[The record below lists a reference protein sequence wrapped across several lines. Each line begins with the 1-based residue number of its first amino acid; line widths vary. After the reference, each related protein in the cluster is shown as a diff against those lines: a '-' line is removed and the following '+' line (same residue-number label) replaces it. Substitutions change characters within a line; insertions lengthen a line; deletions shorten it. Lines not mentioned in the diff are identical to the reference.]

1 MMELKA
7 KTIVRL
13 ARRRPEVLAE
23 LHHELLARVLP
34 LLSELGGRLT
44 PYCGFR
50 NREDQ
55 ESAFNKGT
63 SGARWGQSPHNFRP
77 ALAVDLVLDPTHVSV
92 QAHRA
97 DPRYP
102 DLWDDTSPDARAAWT
117 DLEAA
122 ALRHGLE
129 RTSIDGKRDL
139 PHLQLPEWRAY
150 VSGAS
155 IR

>member
-1 MMELKA
+1 MELKG

-23 LHHELLARVLP
+23 LHHELLSMVVP

-50 NREDQ
+50 GQKEQ
-55 ESAFNKGT
+55 ELAFSQGT

-77 ALAVDLVLDPTHVSV
+77 SLAVDLVLDPTHVSV
-92 QAHRA
+92 QAHQG
-97 DPRYP
+97 DPRFP
-102 DLWDDTSPDARAAWT
+102 DLWDDTSPEARAAWT

-122 ALRHGLE
+122 ALRYGLE
-129 RTSIDGKRDL
+129 RVSIGGKRDL